1 MKQREYKKRSSITE
15 YARDQNKSA
24 NTIYKWIQLGKLETE
39 VIGTR
44 TYVVHWIRYVDEDEK
59 AA

>member
-1 MKQREYKKRSSITE
+1 MKYEEQKRRYSITE
-15 YARDQNKSA
+15 YARLQNKAA

-39 VIGTR
+39 IIGTR
-44 TYVVHWIRYVDEDEK
+44 TYVVDWVRVYEDEK